1 METDAMK
8 SEEYKVKTGT
18 TGLVLHRASQYDL
31 LLRVG
36 EVSYQCLLRT
46 GVNPK

>member
-1 METDAMK
+1 MK

-31 LLRVG
+31 LPRVG
-36 EVSYQCLLRT
+36 EVSYQSLLRA
-46 GVNPK
+46 GGNPK